1 MSHRH
6 CPQITTVAARAVL
19 ALGLVSVLP
28 ATAATQ
34 AAPAH
39 AIKVHGIDV
48 HAACQLA
55 AGATSRLLVDLSCE
69 SAMSCW
75 GEPDT
80 MTLID
85 ATTGEAVASSPGEL
99 LYVDAG
105 GNVLAD
111 PPMQGTIRAIWAA
124 AITAPPTPAKL
135 QLAVDGV
142 AATAAFEPT
151 AECAALPAG
160 AVKRLSGG

>member
-1 MSHRH
+1 MPHRH
-6 CPQITTVAARAVL
+6 CPRITAVAARAIL
-19 ALGLVSVLP
+19 ALGLLAVLP

-34 AAPAH
+34 AAPAY
-39 AIKVHGIDV
+39 GIDV
-48 HAACQLA
+48 HAAGRLA

-75 GEPDT
+75 GEPDA

-85 ATTGEAVASSPGEL
+85 ATTGETVASSPGEL
-99 LYVDAG
+99 LYVDSG

-124 AITAPPTPAKL
+124 AIAAPPAPAKL

-142 AATAAFEPT
+142 AATAAFEPA